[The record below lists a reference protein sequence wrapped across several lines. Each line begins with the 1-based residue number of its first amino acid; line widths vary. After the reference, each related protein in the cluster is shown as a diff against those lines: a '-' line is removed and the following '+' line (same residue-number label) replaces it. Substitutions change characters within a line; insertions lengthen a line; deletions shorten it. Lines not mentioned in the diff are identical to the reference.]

1 MDEAAKFIQTPTD
14 PNRRPSVSFRM
25 EVDNEKEMEE
35 HNEESEERR
44 RQIRIIHI

>member
-14 PNRRPSVSFRM
+14 PSRRPSVSFKI
-25 EVDNEKEMEE
+25 EVANEKETEE

-44 RQIRIIHI
+44 RY